1 MRKLLF
7 GALVAL
13 VGVLAV
19 VGVAS
24 AVDAQQA
31 IDVKIT
37 NNKAGT
43 KAKPKSI
50 GMLNVVTTTTPG
62 PGSPAGTFATNK
74 ATIFFDKNLV
84 FNAKAFKECKPSNKS
99 APVGSDVKSKCAS
112 ARIGGGKAAAKATV
126 GDQENLTV
134 TAYNGAAQVQRGQ
147 PLVLPARPGHDPA
160 GHRLGHRRHADEGER
175 GLRLQARR
183 ADPGEPGQSAR
194 RRHRDAAE
202 LLDLGR
208 GQGQGRAV
216 HRHQGLLRRQAEV
229 QGHVPLHRRHQ
240 QDGHRH
246 GRLQEV
252 ALSVER

>member
-50 GMLNVVTTTTPG
+50 GKLNVLTTTVPG
-62 PGSPAGTFATNK
+62 AGSPAGTFATTK

-84 FNAKAFKECKPSNKS
+84 FNAKAFKECKPSNPS

-112 ARIGGGKAAAKATV
+112 DKIGAGKAAGQATI
-126 GDQENLTV
+126 GGQENLTV
-134 TAYNGAAQVQRGQ
+134 TAYNGAASKSNPANRWFYLHVEGST
-147 PLVLPARPGHDPA
+147 PLVIDSVIAATLTKATGDYGYKLVVPIPANIVTPLAGVTATLLSFSTSVSGTAKGLPYIGIKGCSGGKLKFKGTFLFTDGTTKTATDT
-160 GHRLGHRRHADEGER
+160 
-175 GLRLQARR
+175 
-183 ADPGEPGQSAR
+183 
-194 RRHRDAAE
+194 AACKK
-202 LLDLGR
+202 
-208 GQGQGRAV
+208 
-216 HRHQGLLRRQAEV
+216 
-229 QGHVPLHRRHQ
+229 
-240 QDGHRH
+240 
-246 GRLQEV
+246 
-252 ALSVER
+252 

>member
-43 KAKPKSI
+43 KAKPRSI

-84 FNAKAFKECKPSNKS
+84 FNAKAFKECKPSNPS
-99 APVGSDVKSKCAS
+99 APVGSEVKSKCA
-112 ARIGGGKAAAKATV
+112 ADRIGGGKAAAKATV

-134 TAYNGAAQVQRGQ
+134 TAYNGAASKSNSANRWFYLHVQGTT
-147 PLVLPARPGHDPA
+147 PLVIDSVIAATLTKATGDYGYKLVVPIPANLVSPLA
-160 GHRLGHRRHADEGER
+160 GVTAT
-175 GLRLQARR
+175 
-183 ADPGEPGQSAR
+183 
-194 RRHRDAAE
+194 
-202 LLDLGR
+202 LLNFSTSVG
-208 GQGQGRAV
+208 GRAK
-216 HRHQGLLRRQAEV
+216 GLPYIGIKGCSGGKLKFKGTFV
-229 QGHVPLHRRHQ
+229 YT
-240 QDGHRH
+240 DGTSKTANNT
-246 GRLQEV
+246 V
-252 ALSVER
+252 ACKK

>member
-1 MRKLLF
+1 MHKLM
-7 GALVAL
+7 LVAAATM
-13 VGVLAV
+13 VAALAV

-50 GMLNVVTTTTPG
+50 GKLNVVTTTTPG

-99 APVGSDVKSKCAS
+99 APVGSEVKSKCAS
-112 ARIGGGKAAAKATV
+112 AKIGGGTAAAKATV

-134 TAYNGAAQVQRGQ
+134 TAYNGSATANPANRWFYLHVQGTT
-147 PLVLPARPGHDPA
+147 PLVIDSVIAATLKRATGDYGYKLEVPIPANLVTPLTGITATLLNFSTSVSGTAKGLPYIGIKGCSGGKLKFKGTFVYTDGTSLTAKDT
-160 GHRLGHRRHADEGER
+160 
-175 GLRLQARR
+175 
-183 ADPGEPGQSAR
+183 
-194 RRHRDAAE
+194 AACKK
-202 LLDLGR
+202 
-208 GQGQGRAV
+208 
-216 HRHQGLLRRQAEV
+216 
-229 QGHVPLHRRHQ
+229 
-240 QDGHRH
+240 
-246 GRLQEV
+246 
-252 ALSVER
+252 